1 MTQEQALEVKEIL
14 MQIRDSIPA
23 THVDRIYHY
32 YKTYIDP
39 NAGKPC
45 TCTPRYWNDFLI
57 ELKNKVEQTL
67 INTNY
72 YEQATN

>member
-14 MQIRDSIPA
+14 MQCQGTIPA
-23 THVDRIYHY
+23 THVDRVFHY

-39 NAGKPC
+39 NASKPC

-57 ELKNKVEQTL
+57 VLKDKVETTL
-67 INTNY
+67 N
-72 YEQATN
+72 ATQVL